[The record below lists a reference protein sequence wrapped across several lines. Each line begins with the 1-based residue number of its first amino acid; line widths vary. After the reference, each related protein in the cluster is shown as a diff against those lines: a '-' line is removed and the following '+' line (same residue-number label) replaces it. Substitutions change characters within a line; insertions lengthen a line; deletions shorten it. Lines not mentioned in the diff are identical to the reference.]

1 MRGYLA
7 LDPVGS
13 SESSRLAADLLPDMI
28 HSGSY
33 WRWAALIACAVIAAA
48 VFGAPDPNFRLRS
61 ALAIHDFGHVVA
73 FGLVTA
79 LFAFALNARSSAR
92 LKSRVRAICLAAIAA
107 LALGATV
114 ELAQA
119 ASGLHGDPWDVV
131 RDLGGAF
138 SAALILIALDRAF
151 SRPAR
156 AGLAGAA
163 IVVIVGFSY
172 PVFAA
177 LDDEARARTQ
187 FPVLAS
193 FALPKE
199 LSRFHF
205 GRGTQP
211 QIVQMA
217 DHEGRI
223 VSAMQLRLPPGR
235 YPGFV
240 LRHFP
245 GDWQGMRALQLLV
258 DIPEPMPFEMTVRID
273 DADYDY
279 RLDLDDRYN
288 RSFPL
293 SPGLNRIEIPLSD
306 VAAAPRGRKFDL
318 RRVQSLLIYAVDLEQ
333 PRGIIIGPISLMR

>member
-1 MRGYLA
+1 M
-7 LDPVGS
+7 
-13 SESSRLAADLLPDMI
+13 
-28 HSGSY
+28 
-33 WRWAALIACAVIAAA
+33 
-48 VFGAPDPNFRLRS
+48 
-61 ALAIHDFGHVVA
+61 AIHDFGHVVA
-73 FGLVTA
+73 FGLVTTLLA
-79 LFAFALNARSSAR
+79 SALNDRSSAT
-92 LKSRVRAICLAAIAA
+92 LNSRVRAICLAASAA
-107 LALGATV
+107 LALGAAV

-119 ASGLHGDPWDVV
+119 ASGLHWDPWDVV
-131 RDLGGAF
+131 RDVGGAF
-138 SAALILIALDRAF
+138 SAALILIALDRTI
-151 SRPAR
+151 SRSAR

-163 IVVIVGFSY
+163 IVVIVVFSY

-177 LDDEARARTQ
+177 LDDEARAHAQ

-193 FALPKE
+193 FANTKE

-211 QIVQMA
+211 EIVQVA
-217 DHEGRI
+217 DHEGRT
-223 VSAMQLRLPPGR
+223 VSAMQLHLPPGR

-245 GDWQGMRALQLLV
+245 ADWKGMRALQLLIV
-258 DIPEPMPFEMTVRID
+258 IPEPMPLEMTVRID

-306 VAAAPRGRKFDL
+306 VAAAPRGRTFDL

-333 PRGIIIGPISLMR
+333 PRRLIIGPISLMR